1 MDHAAE
7 LNNPVPKKPLVFS
20 KPETAILSDGATFQ
34 MPDFSENVHFEG
46 ELVLRIDQEGKNIEE
61 SAAWQHI
68 DAITLGVDFT
78 ARDLQSRCKEK
89 GHPWE
94 IAKAF
99 DGSAP
104 LGTFIEVPESLKTSG
119 LEFELRVNDNQ
130 VQLGHT
136 KDLIFPIPTLL
147 AYLSTFFTLRP
158 GDLVFTGTPA
168 GVGPVSPGDR
178 FEGNILSPSGKQKLL
193 EFETSL

>member
-20 KPETAILSDGATFQ
+20 KPETAILTDGATFQ

-46 ELVLRIDQEGKNIEE
+46 ELVLRIGQQGKNIEE
-61 SAAWQHI
+61 SAAWDYI
-68 DAITLGVDFT
+68 DALTLGVDFT
-78 ARDLQSRCKEK
+78 ARDLQAKCKEK

-104 LGTFIEVPESLKTSG
+104 LGNFVEVPETLKTSG
-119 LEFELRVNDNQ
+119 LGFELRVNDRR

-147 AYLSTFFTLRP
+147 AYLSTFFTLRA

-168 GVGPVSPGDR
+168 GVGPVSAGDR

-193 EFETSL
+193 EFEISL